1 MNLHVPVEG
10 RISDLETLEQ
20 LFGKPVRTARKE
32 ADHLRADFQAFIEQA
47 PFIILA
53 TNGPDG
59 LDASAKGDP
68 GGFVSVLDEHTILI
82 PERGGNGRNDSLR
95 NIVANPNVAVTFFIP
110 GMPELLRV
118 NGQAC
123 LSISPDLLGRYPKP
137 PRCVIVVHVDEA
149 FCQCSRAIQQ
159 SNLWSSAGLDKD
171 ALKPARPGSHSTL

>member
-1 MNLHVPVEG
+1 MLVVDVGKCHKMNLHVPAEG

-32 ADHLRADFQAFIEQA
+32 SDHLAADFQAFIQQA

-68 GGFVSVLDEHTILI
+68 GGFVSVLDEKTLVI

-95 NIVANPNVAVTFFIP
+95 NIVADPHVAVTFFIP

-118 NGQAC
+118 NGRAC
-123 LSISPDLLGRYPKP
+123 LSVSPDLLQRYPKP
-137 PRCVIVVHVDEA
+137 PRCVIVVRVDEA
-149 FCQCSRAIQQ
+149 FRQCSRAIQQ
-159 SNLWSSAGLDKD
+159 SNLWSPRIAG
-171 ALKPARPGSHSTL
+171 

>member
-20 LFGKPVRTARKE
+20 LFGKPVRSARKE
-32 ADHLRADFQAFIEQA
+32 ADHLRADFRAFIEQA

-68 GGFVSVLDEHTILI
+68 GGFVDVLDEKTLLI

-95 NIVANPNVAVTFFIP
+95 NIVANPDVAVTFFIP
-110 GMPELLRV
+110 GMSELLRV
-118 NGQAC
+118 NGRAC
-123 LSISPDLLGRYPKP
+123 LSISPDLLARYPRQ

-149 FCQCSRAIQQ
+149 FCQCSRAIEQ
-159 SNLWSSAGLDKD
+159 SSLWLAARQDKGE
-171 ALKPARPGSHSTL
+171 LTPARPESR

>member
-1 MNLHVPVEG
+1 MNLYAPAED
-10 RISDLETLEQ
+10 RISDLETLEN
-20 LFGKPVRTARKE
+20 LFGKPLRSARKE
-32 ADHLRADFQAFIEQA
+32 SDHLHRDFRTLIEQS

-53 TNGPDG
+53 TTGPDG

-68 GGFVSVLDEHTILI
+68 GGFVRVLDEKTLLI

-95 NIVANPNVAVTFFIP
+95 NIVADPRVAVTFFIP

-123 LSISPDLLGRYPKP
+123 LSVSPDLLQKYANP

-159 SNLWSSAGLDKD
+159 SKLWS
-171 ALKPARPGSHSTL
+171 PGG

>member
-1 MNLHVPVEG
+1 MNLQVPVEG
-10 RISDLETLEQ
+10 RITDLETLEQ

-68 GGFVSVLDEHTILI
+68 GGFVSVLDEKTLLI

-95 NIVANPNVAVTFFIP
+95 NIVGNPCVAVTFFIP
-110 GMPELLRV
+110 GMSELLRV

-123 LSISPDLLGRYPKP
+123 LSVSPDLLARYPNP
-137 PRCVIVVHVDEA
+137 PRCVIVVRVDEA
-149 FCQCSRAIQQ
+149 FSQCSRAIQQ
-159 SNLWSSAGLDKD
+159 SGLWSSA
-171 ALKPARPGSHSTL
+171 S